1 MFSNLTQGSILY
13 GFDAKET
20 YKYFTAPVISVS
32 LPRLKNQPNSFYPLN
47 EMVVDIVATVNG
59 ERREF
64 QQVPS
69 NTSIA
74 DFGENAFVIAD
85 SKEALNTFIDSQ
97 LINVNTRLNNIEKD
111 KHLKEELESVQLQI
125 NPPLRQSVNNEEVKE
140 LREKVNS
147 MEGSLK
153 EILSLLKPENN
164 KKE

>member
-13 GFDAKET
+13 GFDAKENF
-20 YKYFTAPVISVS
+20 KYFTAPVISVS
-32 LPRLKNQPNSFYPLN
+32 LPRLKNQPNGLYPLN
-47 EMVVDIVATVNG
+47 EMIVDIVATVNG

-74 DFGENAFVIAD
+74 NFGENAFVIAD

-97 LINVNTRLNNIEKD
+97 LINVNNRLNNIDKD
-111 KHLKEELESVQLQI
+111 KRLKSELESVQMQI
-125 NPPLRQSVNNEEVKE
+125 NPPLRQSVNDEEVKE

-153 EILSLLKPENN
+153 EILSLLKPGND

>member
-85 SKEALNTFIDSQ
+85 SKESLNTFIDSQ

-164 KKE
+164 KN

>member
-13 GFDAKET
+13 GYDAKED
-20 YKYFTAPVISVS
+20 YKYFTAPIISVS
-32 LPRLKNQPNSFYPLN
+32 LPRLKNKPNSFYPLN
-47 EMVVDIVATVNG
+47 EMIVDIVATVNG

-85 SKEALNTFIDSQ
+85 SKEALNSFIDSQ
-97 LINVNTRLNNIEKD
+97 LINVNNRISNIEKD
-111 KHLKEELESVQLQI
+111 KHLKDQLESLQGQI
-125 NPPLRQSVNNEEVKE
+125 NPSLRQSVNDEEVKQ
-140 LREKVNS
+140 LKDKVNS
-147 MEGSLK
+147 MESSLK
-153 EILSLLKPENN
+153 EILSLLKPEN

>member
-13 GFDAKET
+13 GYDAKED

-32 LPRLKNQPNSFYPLN
+32 LPRLKNKPNSFYPLN
-47 EMVVDIVATVNG
+47 EMIVDIVATVNG

-85 SKEALNTFIDSQ
+85 SKEALNSFIDSQ
-97 LINVNTRLNNIEKD
+97 LINVNNRISNIEKD
-111 KHLKEELESVQLQI
+111 KHLKTQLESLQGQI
-125 NPPLRQSVNNEEVKE
+125 NPSLRQSVNDEEVKE
-140 LREKVNS
+140 LRDKVNS
-147 MEGSLK
+147 MESSIK
-153 EILSLLKPENN
+153 ELISLLKPETN
-164 KKE
+164 KTE